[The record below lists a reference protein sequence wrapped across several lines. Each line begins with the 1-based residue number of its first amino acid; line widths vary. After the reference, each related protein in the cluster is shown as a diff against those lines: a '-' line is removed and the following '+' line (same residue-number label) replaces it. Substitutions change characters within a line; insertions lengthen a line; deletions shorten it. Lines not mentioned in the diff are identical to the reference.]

1 MMDSNGSWGSDVL
14 VSLPVPPTEKTVRPA
29 ASGFA
34 FSRFGLVHDLTQSD
48 LETFLYPTFSP
59 LDTPERE

>member
-1 MMDSNGSWGSDVL
+1 MDSNGSWGSDAL
-14 VSLPVPPTEKTVRPA
+14 VSLPIPPGETPVRPA
-29 ASGFA
+29 AAGFA

-48 LETFLYPTFSP
+48 LETYLYPTFSP

>member
-1 MMDSNGSWGSDVL
+1 MDSNGSWGSDAL
-14 VSLPVPPTEKTVRPA
+14 VSLPVPPAETPVRPA

-48 LETFLYPTFSP
+48 LETYLYPTFSP
-59 LDTPERE
+59 LETPERE